1 MPRALVVGFAVTGE
15 AVTRAL
21 ARRGWEVVVAEDR
34 PRPSFAVDVAAAGG
48 EPATGPLGAAVTAV
62 DLVVPSPGVPSH
74 HPVFA
79 LAGAAGVDVV
89 SELELATGWD
99 DRPTVAITGTNGKTT
114 VTVLTEAA
122 LNASGVRALAAGN
135 TELPLVAAI
144 DRPDVEVFVVE
155 GSSFRLDRTR
165 TFRPRVGTWLNVAPD
180 HLDAHGSYEAYVAAK
195 ARIWAAQEP
204 GDVAVANADDE
215 VVMAHARR
223 APSRVTTFGL
233 GEGADHRLEGDALV
247 LPGGDV
253 LARSSELFRSLP
265 HDVANA
271 LAAAATA
278 RPAGATVEGAR
289 SAVVAFRG
297 LPHRV
302 ALVGEA
308 GGVRWYDDSKST
320 TPHAALAAVRGF
332 GSVVLVAGGRNK
344 GVDLRPLAGAADRV
358 RAVVAIG
365 EAAGEVADAFAGV
378 RPVTV
383 AGSMD
388 EAVAAARRL
397 ARPGDTVLLAPA
409 CASMDQFTS
418 YAERGDAFAAAARA
432 LGDR

>member
-1 MPRALVVGFAVTGE
+1 MPRALVVGFAVTGD

-21 ARRGWEVVVAEDR
+21 ARRGWEVVVVEDR
-34 PRPSFAVDVAAAGG
+34 PGPSFADDVAAAGA
-48 EPATGPLGAAVTAV
+48 EPAAGPLDAVVAAV

-79 LAGAAGVDVV
+79 LAADTGVDVV
-89 SELELATGWD
+89 SELELAAWWD
-99 DRPTVAITGTNGKTT
+99 DRPIVAITGTNGKTT

-122 LNASGVRALAAGN
+122 LNASGVVALAAGN
-135 TELPLVAAI
+135 TDVPLVAAI

-195 ARIWAAQEP
+195 ARIWAAQGP
-204 GDVAVANADDE
+204 DDVAVANADDE

-223 APSRVTTFGL
+223 ARSRVTTFGL
-233 GEGADHRLEGDALV
+233 GEGADHRLDGDALV
-247 LPGGDV
+247 LAGGEV
-253 LARSSELFRSLP
+253 LARTPELFRSLP

-278 RPAGATVEGAR
+278 LPAGATVEGAR

-344 GVDLRPLAGAADRV
+344 GVDLGPLVEAADRV
-358 RAVVAIG
+358 TAVVAIG
-365 EAAGEVADAFAGV
+365 EAAGEVAGAFAGV

-383 AGSMD
+383 AASMD
-388 EAVAAARRL
+388 EAVAAAARL
-397 ARPGDTVLLAPA
+397 ARPGDAVLLSPA
-409 CASMDQFTS
+409 CASFDWYRS
-418 YAERGDAFAAAARA
+418 YAERGDDFARA
-432 LGDR
+432 VREVVG